1 ANQISDISPLQGLTS
16 LAWLR
21 LASNQISDVSPL
33 KGLTSLT
40 YLGLLTNKISDISP
54 LQGLTSLT
62 ELSFGSN
69 KISDGSFLARLPG
82 LTSLDLTL
90 NRITDWSFLAELP
103 RLTSLNVGA
112 NHITDGSFLTGLAG
126 ITSLYLGVN
135 QITDWSFLAGL
146 PRLAS
151 LDVGANQ
158 ITDGSFLAGLAGLTS
173 LGLTANRI
181 TNWSFLAGLQG
192 LTSLG
197 LAGNRITDGS
207 FLAELPNLTL
217 LNLRKNEISNGSFL
231 VHLSSLTSLNLRD
244 NQITDPGWLS
254 RLPRLRTLDLRKNRL
269 SELPR
274 QALDLGIEIEWRER
288 ENLPQSINVA
298 RNPFKSPPP
307 EIVRQ
312 GHVAIVSWF
321 EAIDAKKRPLNEVKV
336 ILVGDGGAGK
346 TSLRKRLMGEP
357 FNPKEPKSH
366 GVLIHD
372 WDANDVRV
380 HFWDFGGQEIM
391 HATHQ
396 FFLSQRSLYLVV
408 LDGRRE
414 EDAEYW
420 LKHVQSFGGD
430 SPVLVVLNKI
440 DENPTFDANR
450 PLLTGKYPAIRDF
463 FKVSCKKKRGGGI
476 AELKKR
482 LKRELARV
490 EMARSPWPGA
500 WFDVKQK
507 LEDAN
512 AEYISY
518 EDFQGIC
525 KTTGIPE
532 PDKQQI
538 LVRFLNDLGTAIHF
552 EDPRLRTT
560 QVLNPRWVTQAVYR
574 IINADQ
580 LAESHG
586 VLELGQLDEI
596 LRKTDEDHYVYP
608 AEKHGYIVDLMKKF
622 ELCYELA
629 PDRFLLPDLL
639 PVEQPDFDFPTND
652 VLHFRFEYD
661 FLPRSVMPRFI
672 VNEHEDIEGELRWRT
687 GVVLTDPQT
696 NCRAAVKADVRDRT
710 ISIEV
715 AGGRRREYFAG
726 LRRTFR
732 KIHDSFT
739 KLDVSQKV
747 PLPDEPDHAVD
758 YEDLL
763 FHEEKGRATI
773 LVGELRKEYSV
784 RQLLDGI
791 ETERDRAER
800 KVQGHYREHE
810 RLERGDPVPRIEV
823 KIGDNATFN
832 GDFAVGE
839 MFLNSFNKAQMA
851 DTSDEIRALL
861 VRLHEEMAT
870 IAGQLPPERAKE
882 AAQDLETFTQ
892 EATKE
897 NPRRKW
903 WELSAEGI
911 MGAAQSVGQVGAT
924 AITLVEKL
932 TPLLG

>member
-1 ANQISDISPLQGLTS
+1 M
-16 LAWLR
+16 
-21 LASNQISDVSPL
+21 
-33 KGLTSLT
+33 
-40 YLGLLTNKISDISP
+40 
-54 LQGLTSLT
+54 
-62 ELSFGSN
+62 
-69 KISDGSFLARLPG
+69 
-82 LTSLDLTL
+82 
-90 NRITDWSFLAELP
+90 
-103 RLTSLNVGA
+103 
-112 NHITDGSFLTGLAG
+112 
-126 ITSLYLGVN
+126 
-135 QITDWSFLAGL
+135 
-146 PRLAS
+146 
-151 LDVGANQ
+151 
-158 ITDGSFLAGLAGLTS
+158 
-173 LGLTANRI
+173 
-181 TNWSFLAGLQG
+181 
-192 LTSLG
+192 
-197 LAGNRITDGS
+197 
-207 FLAELPNLTL
+207 
-217 LNLRKNEISNGSFL
+217 
-231 VHLSSLTSLNLRD
+231 
-244 NQITDPGWLS
+244 
-254 RLPRLRTLDLRKNRL
+254 
-269 SELPR
+269 
-274 QALDLGIEIEWRER
+274 LDLGIEIESREEAYLR
-288 ENLPQSINVA
+288 QSINVA
-298 RNPFKSPPP
+298 GNPLKSPPP
-307 EIVRQ
+307 EIIEQ
-312 GHVAIVSWF
+312 GHAAMISWF
-321 EAIDAKKRPLNEVKV
+321 EAIDAKRRPLNEVKV

-346 TSLRKRLMGEP
+346 TSLRKRLTGEP
-357 FNPKEPKSH
+357 FDPKEPKTH

-372 WDANDVRV
+372 WNANDVRV

-463 FKVSCKKKRGGGI
+463 FRVSCKPKRGGGI

-490 EMARSPWPGA
+490 EMARSNWPGS

-507 LEDAN
+507 LEATN
-512 AEYISY
+512 AEYIGY
-518 EDFQGIC
+518 EAFQGIC
-525 KTTGIPE
+525 KKAGIPE
-532 PDKQQI
+532 PETQEI

-639 PVEQPDFDFPTND
+639 PVKQPDFDFPTDD

-687 GVVLTDPQT
+687 GVVLADPQT
-696 NCRAAVKADVRDRT
+696 DSRAVVKADVRDRT
-710 ISIEV
+710 ISIQV
-715 AGGRRREYFAG
+715 AGPRRREYFAS

-739 KLDVSQKV
+739 KLDVSQEV

-773 LVGELRKEYSV
+773 LVGGLRREYPV

-791 ETERDRAER
+791 ESEKDRAER
-800 KVQGHYREHE
+800 KVERHYREHE
-810 RLERGDPVPRIEV
+810 RLERGNPVPRIEV

-839 MFLNSFNKAQMA
+839 MFLNSFNKAQTA
-851 DTSDEIRALL
+851 DTSDEIRTLL

-882 AAQDLETFTQ
+882 AAEDLETFTQ

-911 MGAAQSVGQVGAT
+911 MGAAQSVGQVGKT
-924 AITLVEKL
+924 AIGLVEKL
-932 TPLLG
+932 LPLLG